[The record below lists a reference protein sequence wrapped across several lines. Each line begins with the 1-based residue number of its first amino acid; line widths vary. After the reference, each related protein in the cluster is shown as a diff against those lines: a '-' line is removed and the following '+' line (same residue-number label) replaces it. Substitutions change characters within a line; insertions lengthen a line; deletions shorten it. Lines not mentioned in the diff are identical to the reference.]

1 MESIGRNTH
10 SRIHLYAFDP
20 KVATKIKRI
29 ELPANMK
36 SNLDEPCM
44 DEPSDIKDHSSRESI
59 PSQMVSQ

>member
-20 KVATKIKRI
+20 KVARKIKRI

-36 SNLDEPCM
+36 SNLD
-44 DEPSDIKDHSSRESI
+44 DIKDHCSRESI